1 MFFTDFCS
9 GILML
14 NYAGLH
20 RFVELTKEAL
30 KVKSLSF
37 PDYIV
42 SNVCSVK
49 CLRWGS
55 PPTKLSGLIDI
66 TPKVTFLTKVRS

>member
-1 MFFTDFCS
+1 MFCTDFCS

-20 RFVELTKEAL
+20 RFAELTKETL

-49 CLRWGS
+49 CLGWGS

-66 TPKVTFLTKVRS
+66 TLGST